1 MVSLATPLFSHVR
14 SLSEVVA
21 PLLCAV
27 CPLPSLGPC
36 SPHRDLHNGQM
47 KRIGSRTGVDEF
59 AIHANLDVGGI
70 TNPDLAWMADPP
82 TSNCKQCWQD
92 TKREGDD
99 EGEQEQSIVLAS
111 QTDPLL
117 GQGCR
122 QFINK

>member
-1 MVSLATPLFSHVR
+1 MVSLAAPLFSHVR
-14 SLSEVVA
+14 SRSEAVA
-21 PLLCAV
+21 PLLCVV
-27 CPLPSLGPC
+27 CPLPSLAPC
-36 SPHRDLHNGQM
+36 SPHRYVHNGQM
-47 KRIGSRTGVDEF
+47 KRIGSRTGVDEL
-59 AIHANLDVGGI
+59 AIHANLAVGEI
-70 TNPDLAWMADPP
+70 TNADLARIADTP

-92 TKREGDD
+92 TKREGND